1 MTVISKSKI
10 LPWADVFPQIEEIV
24 SNQTDTP
31 FCVSIPYGLQL
42 QKHLWNPERLRVV
55 RHVKSGTG
63 HSFISH
69 HGVGKNNEINIW
81 NFSKEKQPGNLA
93 AGIQSVSTDLMFLHI
108 LFSQRRWVYVTY
120 CNDMSMRVF
129 SAKFHLVSTTS
140 VKKTVLSLAYNEI
153 RDEIIT
159 GVAGGIMTWKFSVG
173 QQDPLIPGQL
183 ISCSFEPFDWVMSLT
198 IDNRSQQ
205 ILAISDVRISM
216 IYLHSNQ
223 ERCFFQKKCDFSF
236 TTCAFYNPASYFI
249 TGDKNGSIRAWST
262 SVNGFPMV
270 TQFLGHT
277 SEITKLLVHPEE
289 PLLVSS
295 SLDKT
300 IRIWNFDTCA
310 QTFKLE
316 TGEEVISMSLLS
328 DDLLYYHSDHHIK
341 IWSLNLFHSL
351 FTALSSKIR
360 ICIRVKSPGYP
371 CRVLV
376 LAEDGGVRLVSPVHG
391 YVLTTLLPITNM
403 TTDVMDVA
411 HDPRQEKIYLV
422 LGTREVLVFASDTN
436 PCCAHQLWVPDSP
449 DEGVCSLALVNA
461 EFALHENELPLQ
473 SGLLFAGHYDGQISL
488 ISGKDIYMRE
498 NIQAHQ
504 GQVTFLRVSASCSES
519 RDSLAS
525 RDHLI
530 SCGIDCTVRIW
541 RLIHLERNQVS
552 ILQVALVKL
561 LRAPRDLAMAGNTLC
576 MAMADNNVIMC
587 RFIFLCF
594 LGLV

>member
-140 VKKTVLSLAYNEI
+140 VKKTILSLAYNEI

-159 GVAGGIMTWKFSVG
+159 GIAGGIMTWKFSVG

-216 IYLHSNQ
+216 IYLHNNQ

-249 TGDKNGSIRAWST
+249 TGKTKAWRKTAFINTLARYKCMLISCFSKVHLRIWLPKRSIRLLTFLSLIDLNILVGVVRDHWT
-262 SVNGFPMV
+262 LCFGV
-270 TQFLGHT
+270 TQF
-277 SEITKLLVHPEE
+277 EFLLRF
-289 PLLVSS
+289 
-295 SLDKT
+295 SLFLK
-300 IRIWNFDTCA
+300 
-310 QTFKLE
+310 
-316 TGEEVISMSLLS
+316 VIS
-328 DDLLYYHSDHHIK
+328 LYCAERFKCRSA
-341 IWSLNLFHSL
+341 LN
-351 FTALSSKIR
+351 TSSKDWF
-360 ICIRVKSPGYP
+360 ST
-371 CRVLV
+371 
-376 LAEDGGVRLVSPVHG
+376 H
-391 YVLTTLLPITNM
+391 
-403 TTDVMDVA
+403 
-411 HDPRQEKIYLV
+411 
-422 LGTREVLVFASDTN
+422 LG
-436 PCCAHQLWVPDSP
+436 
-449 DEGVCSLALVNA
+449 
-461 EFALHENELPLQ
+461 EL
-473 SGLLFAGHYDGQISL
+473 
-488 ISGKDIYMRE
+488 
-498 NIQAHQ
+498 
-504 GQVTFLRVSASCSES
+504 FL
-519 RDSLAS
+519 
-525 RDHLI
+525 
-530 SCGIDCTVRIW
+530 
-541 RLIHLERNQVS
+541 
-552 ILQVALVKL
+552 
-561 LRAPRDLAMAGNTLC
+561 M
-576 MAMADNNVIMC
+576 
-587 RFIFLCF
+587 
-594 LGLV
+594 